1 MPSCIVC
8 HLEVDEVSHS
18 YFECDNGHP
27 IHFHCL
33 ADWLLHSK
41 NCPLCSDTYSESV
54 LAKFKDFLDEKN
66 KEQQD
71 AKNKELYEESKKKM
85 EKVADRIIFLKY
97 IEVIETLID
106 DKKYSEAIDLLMES
120 YDDRTSDEKNLRI
133 LFLLGM
139 VNYLRGRYDLAINF
153 LFKLVKL
160 KFDYPD
166 GFLFLG
172 KSYEALGMK
181 DKADWAYQRIKN
193 KD

>member
-8 HLEVDEVSHS
+8 HLTVDEISHS

-27 IHFHCL
+27 IHYHCL

-41 NCPLCSDTYSESV
+41 NCPLCSDPYPDSV
-54 LAKFKDFLDEKN
+54 LAKFQDFIKEKE
-66 KEQQD
+66 KEKQEAIDQ
-71 AKNKELYEESKKKM
+71 ELENEANVKM
-85 EKVADRIIFLKY
+85 EAVTKKIIFLKF
-97 IEVIETLID
+97 IETVEHLID
-106 DKKYSEAIDLLMES
+106 GKKYDDAIELLMES
-120 YDDRTSDEKNLRI
+120 YNDRSSDESNLKI

-139 VNYLRGRYDLAINF
+139 ANYLRGRYDLAINF

-160 KFDYPD
+160 NFDYPD

-181 DKADWAYQRIKN
+181 EKADWAYQRIKR
-193 KD
+193 

>member
-8 HLEVDEVSHS
+8 HLEVDEVGSA
-18 YFECDNGHP
+18 YFECDNEHP

-41 NCPLCSDTYSESV
+41 NCPLCSDPYPENI
-54 LAKFKDFLDEKN
+54 LAKFKNFLDEKE
-66 KEQQD
+66 KEKRQAIDNQ
-71 AKNKELYEESKKKM
+71 LLEESKEKM
-85 EKVADRIIFLKY
+85 VKVADKIVFLKF
-97 IEVIETLID
+97 IETIEYLIEE
-106 DKKYSEAIDLLMES
+106 KKYSDAIDLLIES
-120 YDDRTSDEKNLRI
+120 YNEKSSDEKDLKI

-139 VNYLRGRYDLAINF
+139 ANYLRGRYDLAINF

-181 DKADWAYQRIKN
+181 EKADWAYQRIKQ
-193 KD
+193 

>member
-8 HLEVDEVSHS
+8 HLTVDEISHS

-27 IHFHCL
+27 IHYHCL

-41 NCPLCSDTYSESV
+41 NCPLCSDPYPDSV
-54 LAKFKDFLDEKN
+54 LAKFQDFIKEKE
-66 KEQQD
+66 KEKQEAIDQ
-71 AKNKELYEESKKKM
+71 ELENEANVKM
-85 EKVADRIIFLKY
+85 EAVTKKIIFLKF
-97 IEVIETLID
+97 IETVEHLID
-106 DKKYSEAIDLLMES
+106 GKKYDDAIELLMES
-120 YDDRTSDEKNLRI
+120 YNDRSSDESNLKI

-139 VNYLRGRYDLAINF
+139 ANYLRGRYDLAINF

-181 DKADWAYQRIKN
+181 EKADWAYQRIKR
-193 KD
+193 